1 MISVYSR
8 SKFANFIYYFNFET
22 MINSLKNIYP
32 VRLDDRDG
40 VNIVNVENIVDDE
53 IEIRAARTR
62 YNGSRG

>member
-8 SKFANFIYYFNFET
+8 FMFANFIYYFNFEM
-22 MINSLKNIYP
+22 MINPLKNIYP